1 MILFD
6 ENKDFGTKQFYS
18 YNPDTDEHT
27 LTTVQDVSGLL
38 DSLKAK
44 RALTPEHGRVEE
56 WAHYASVPPVVQVE
70 LMNRGLNIQ
79 NPDHLKAIIKEI
91 NTNYPYL
98 KSTTKHHA

>member
-6 ENKDFGTKQFYS
+6 ENKDFGTTQHYS
-18 YNPDTDEHT
+18 YNPDTDAHT
-27 LTTVQDVSGLL
+27 ITTVQDVSGLL
-38 DSLKAK
+38 DVLKTKRSL
-44 RALTPEHGRVEE
+44 TQEHGKAEE

-70 LMNRGLNIQ
+70 LMNKGLNIN